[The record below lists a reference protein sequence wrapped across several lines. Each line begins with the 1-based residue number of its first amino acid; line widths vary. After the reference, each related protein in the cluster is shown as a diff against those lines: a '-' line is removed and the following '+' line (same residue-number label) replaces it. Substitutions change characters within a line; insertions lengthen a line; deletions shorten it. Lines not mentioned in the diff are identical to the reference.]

1 MKKIAGVLAFF
12 AFVSFSIAGTYN
24 GGTGEPDAPYKIS
37 SISNWQELMITDS
50 DWNKHFILTDDV
62 NLYGAAIVP
71 VGNSTTKFTGT
82 INGNSHIISNAVINT
97 PTGDNVGLFGYA
109 IGSSIININITSFS
123 MTGRY
128 SVGGLVGFHEGGTIE
143 NCNTAGQVYGE
154 YPAGCVVGYNYGGL
168 ITNCSATG
176 TANGPSISTLGGLVG
191 ENSSTGIIRDS
202 SASVSV
208 TSIGGQGGTG
218 GLIGRNY
225 GNVIN
230 CSAYGQVSGSTT
242 VYKVGGLIGENYD
255 SSAIVVR
262 CHATGAVSGKSYVGG
277 LIGINSGFI
286 SMCFADGMVTGY
298 SSSTYIGGLVG
309 DHYGNNNIFDSYA
322 TGAVSVGTTSNNV
335 GGLIGVVVSGTIDNC
350 YSTGLVTAGSGSY
363 NIYGMIGYNGG
374 TVTDSFWDK
383 NTSNQQT
390 SSGGTGKTTAE
401 MKTCATFTAAG
412 WDFCNETTNG
422 TNDLW
427 RMCGDGVNYPRLN
440 FESLVGDFACPD
452 GVGIEDLG
460 AFCSKWLMMDCDASN
475 NYCGGIDINKNNIV
489 NFADFA
495 VFAENWLAGL

>member
-12 AFVSFSIAGTYN
+12 AFVSFSIAGTYS
-24 GGTGEPDAPYKIS
+24 GGTGEPDATYKIS
-37 SISNWQELMITDS
+37 NISDWQELMITQG
-50 DWNKHFILTDDV
+50 DWNKHFTLINDI
-62 NLYGAAIVP
+62 NLYDVAIVP
-71 VGNSTTKFTGT
+71 VGNSTTKFTGS
-82 INGNSHIISNAVINT
+82 INGNNHIISNAVINT
-97 PTGDNVGLFGYA
+97 PTVDNVGLFGYA

-143 NCNTAGQVYGE
+143 KCHTAGQVYGE

-168 ITNCSATG
+168 ISNCSAMG
-176 TANGPSISTLGGLVG
+176 TANGPTHSTLGGLVG
-191 ENSSTGIIRDS
+191 ENSSTAIIRDS

-208 TSIGGQGGTG
+208 ASIGGQGGTG

-230 CSAYGQVSGSTT
+230 CSADGQVSGSST
-242 VYKVGGLIGENYD
+242 VYKVGGLIGGNYD
-255 SSAIVVR
+255 SSAIVVHSR
-262 CHATGAVSGKSYVGG
+262 ATGAVSGKSCVGG

-286 SMCFADGMVTGY
+286 SMCFADGTVTGY

-309 DHYGNNNIFDSYA
+309 DHYGNNNIFDSYS

-335 GGLIGVVVSGTIDNC
+335 GGLIGIVVSGTIDNC
-350 YSTGLVTAGSGSY
+350 YSTGLVTADAGSY

-390 SSGGTGKTTAE
+390 SDGGEGKITAE
-401 MKTCATFTAAG
+401 MKTLATFTGAG
-412 WDFCNETTNG
+412 WDFCSETANG

-427 RMCGDGVNYPRLN
+427 RMCSDGVEYPKFNDL
-440 FESLVGDFACPD
+440 SQSGDFACPD
-452 GVGIEDLG
+452 GVDIKDLG
-460 AFCSKWLMMDCDASN
+460 AFAPKWLLMDCDVSN
-475 NYCGGIDINKNNIV
+475 NYCGRIDINKNSIV
-489 NFADFA
+489 NFEDFF
-495 VFAENWLAGL
+495 VLAENWLKEF